1 MSEQFQ
7 HKVSAIRKAEL
18 LEPFQPLPS
27 WLADRLL
34 RDDEKVVWVRG
45 PRFNPSWE
53 RYITHPGLIVLAL
66 AFGTIC
72 VGIGS
77 IGLKVN
83 RTDLLPFVAVAGAS
97 IVCTILVL
105 GVSCGYFT
113 RLVVTN
119 YSLLIV
125 QGYEIVRS
133 WNIDDLPPRFVHY
146 NLEEDRRPSID
157 LDAVQKLLGG
167 SSEKFTDAKSIL
179 SFVKQIDRIKKDRH

>member
-1 MSEQFQ
+1 MSERFQ
-7 HKVSAIRKAEL
+7 KNVTDFRASEF
-18 LEPFQPLPS
+18 LEAFQPLPG

-34 RDDEKVVWVRG
+34 RSEERVVWVRG

-53 RYITHPGLIVLAL
+53 RYITHPGLIILAL
-66 AFGTIC
+66 AFGVIC
-72 VGIGS
+72 VGFGS
-77 IGLKVN
+77 IGEKLTPEDK
-83 RTDLLPFVAVAGAS
+83 LPFLALAGGLVIA
-97 IVCTILVL
+97 TILVL

-119 YSLLIV
+119 CRLVIL

-133 WNIDDLPPRFVHY
+133 WSIDDLPSRFVHY

-167 SSEKFTDAKSIL
+167 SSEKFTDSKSIL
-179 SFVKQIDRIKKDRH
+179 SFVKQIDRIKKDNN

>member
-1 MSEQFQ
+1 MSERFQ
-7 HKVSAIRKAEL
+7 KKVTDFRASEF
-18 LEPFQPLPS
+18 LEAFQPLPG

-34 RDDEKVVWVRG
+34 RSDEKVVWVRG

-53 RYITHPGLIVLAL
+53 RYITHPGLILLAL
-66 AFGTIC
+66 AFGAIC
-72 VGIGS
+72 VGVGS
-77 IGLKVN
+77 IGVKITLEDK
-83 RTDLLPFVAVAGAS
+83 LPFLALAGGLVIA
-97 IVCTILVL
+97 TILVL

-119 YSLLIV
+119 CRLVIL

-133 WNIDDLPPRFVHY
+133 WSIDDLPPRFVHY

-157 LDAVQKLLGG
+157 LDAVKKLLGG

-179 SFVKQIDRIKKDRH
+179 SFVKQIDRIKKNPD